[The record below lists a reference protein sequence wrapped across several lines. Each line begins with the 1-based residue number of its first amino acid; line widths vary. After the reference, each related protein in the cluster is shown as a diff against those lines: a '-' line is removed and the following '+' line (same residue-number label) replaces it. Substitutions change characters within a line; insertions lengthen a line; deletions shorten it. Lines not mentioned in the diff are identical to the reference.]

1 MKKDATGKYWGGL
14 NHLFFQH
21 IIRNYYLVLKNI
33 ACLMRMIW
41 SFLLWIT
48 GWKIRGN
55 YPYHLKKLVI
65 IVAPHTSAWD
75 FILGLAVRSKLH
87 QAHVRFLGKKELFDG
102 PFGFFFR
109 WLGGIPVDRSSAH
122 NLVDQVVAR
131 FNEADAFSLVL
142 SPEGTRRKVERLKT
156 GFYHI
161 AKQAQVPLL
170 MIGFDFGKKEVVI
183 DEPFDT
189 TMDTDADFR
198 KIIAFFGAMQGKN
211 PALGISHLM
220 QP

>member
-1 MKKDATGKYWGGL
+1 MRL
-14 NHLFFQH
+14 
-21 IIRNYYLVLKNI
+21 I
-33 ACLMRMIW
+33 AN
-41 SFLLWIT
+41 FLLWIT
-48 GWKIRGN
+48 GWKIRGH
-55 YPYHLKKLVI
+55 YPYDLKKLVI

-75 FILGLAVRSKLH
+75 FILGLAVRSKLRLG
-87 QAHVRFLGKKELFDG
+87 HVRFLGKKELFDG

-122 NLVDQVVAR
+122 NLVEQVVEKFQAA
-131 FNEADAFSLVL
+131 EEFSLVL

-161 AKQAQVPLL
+161 ARQAQVPLL

-183 DEPFDT
+183 DTPFET
-189 TMDTDADFR
+189 TENTEADFHR
-198 KIIAFFGAMQGKN
+198 IIQFFGSLHGKN
-211 PALGISHLM
+211 PELGLSHLV